1 MFIHFLNNLQYLS
14 IIIYKRHKKN
24 KEIIICSLILTLVMI
39 KKSKDIKICLCAIAK
54 NENKYLREFVE
65 HYKKIGYNKIFL
77 YDNNDIFGE
86 KIEEAIN
93 DYIIKEF
100 VKVIYFKEISPN
112 KNPQI
117 EAYKDC
123 YAKNS
128 KLYDWLSF
136 FDIDEYVELNKKY
149 KTMKEFLKDKKLA
162 HCQNIKIN
170 WLDYYDNNLLY
181 YENKPLQERI
191 QIFRYDAPVNIHIK
205 STIKGNL
212 SKNFWENARNP
223 HTSRTNYTSCSS
235 SDKII
240 KYNSPYNNPP
250 DFTNA
255 KLKHYRYKSFQE
267 YCLKIKRGRADCDD
281 NKRKQLM
288 KKSLKQLHLQIQN
301 NSEKAKI
308 FHKIFNDSIYEL
320 KL

>member
-1 MFIHFLNNLQYLS
+1 MYITFINNLQYLP
-14 IIIYKRHKKN
+14 IILHKRHKKY
-24 KEIIICSLILTLVMI
+24 KEIIICALILTFVMI
-39 KKSKDIKICLCAIAK
+39 KKSKDIKICLCVIAK

-86 KIEEAIN
+86 KIEDVIN
-93 DYIIKEF
+93 DYIIKKF
-100 VKVIYFKEISPN
+100 VKVIYWKEISPN

-123 YAKNS
+123 YTKNS
-128 KLYDWLSF
+128 QLYDWLSF

-149 KTMKEFLKDKKLA
+149 KTMKEFLNDKKLA

-170 WLDYYDNNLLY
+170 WLYYYNTNSLY

-191 QIFRYDAPVNIHIK
+191 KTFIYNNPVNIHIK

-212 SKNFWENARNP
+212 SKNYWENARNP
-223 HTSRTNYTSCSS
+223 HSSRMNFTSCSS
-235 SDKII
+235 SGKII
-240 KYNSPYNNPP
+240 QYNSPYNKPP

-255 KLKHYRYKSFQE
+255 KLKHYIYKSFQE
-267 YCLKIKRGRADCDD
+267 YCLKIKRGRADYNDYR
-281 NKRKQLM
+281 RKQLI
-288 KKSLKQLHLQIQN
+288 KKSLKKLHLKIQN
-301 NSEKAKI
+301 NSEKLKI
-308 FHKIFNDSIYEL
+308 FYKIFNDSIYEL

>member
-86 KIEEAIN
+86 KFEEVIK
-93 DYIIKEF
+93 DYIINEF
-100 VKVIYFKEISPN
+100 VKVIYFKDINS
-112 KNPQI
+112 KKIPQI

-123 YAKNS
+123 YKKNS
-128 KLYDWLSF
+128 KVYDWLSF

-149 KTMKEFLKDKKLA
+149 KTMKEFLKDKKIA
-162 HCQNIKIN
+162 HCQNIKLN
-170 WLDYYDNNLLY
+170 WLYYYDSNLLY
-181 YENKPLQERI
+181 YENKPLQKRLK
-191 QIFRYDAPVNIHIK
+191 IFENDNPVNIHIK
-205 STIKGNL
+205 STVKGNL
-212 SKNFWENARNP
+212 SINYWENAKNP
-223 HTSRTNYTSCSS
+223 HSSSMNITTCSS
-235 SDKII
+235 SGKII
-240 KYNSPYNNPP
+240 KYDSPFNKPP

-255 KLKHYRYKSFQE
+255 KLRHYHYKSFQE
-267 YCLKIKRGRADCDD
+267 YCLKIKKGRADCNDYQ
-281 NKRKQLM
+281 RKL
-288 KKSLKQLHLQIQN
+288 LKEESIKNLYSMIINDTRKVQ
-301 NSEKAKI
+301 I
-308 FHKIFNDSIYEL
+308 FHKIFNDSIY
-320 KL
+320 KF

>member
-1 MFIHFLNNLQYLS
+1 
-14 IIIYKRHKKN
+14 
-24 KEIIICSLILTLVMI
+24 
-39 KKSKDIKICLCAIAK
+39 
-54 NENKYLREFVE
+54 
-65 HYKKIGYNKIFL
+65 
-77 YDNNDIFGE
+77 
-86 KIEEAIN
+86 
-93 DYIIKEF
+93 
-100 VKVIYFKEISPN
+100 
-112 KNPQI
+112 
-117 EAYKDC
+117 
-123 YAKNS
+123 
-128 KLYDWLSF
+128 
-136 FDIDEYVELNKKY
+136 
-149 KTMKEFLKDKKLA
+149 MKEFLKDKKLA

-223 HTSRTNYTSCSS
+223 HTSRTNYTTCSS
-235 SDKII
+235 SGKII